1 MRGASRAS
9 RTRSPHVLA
18 VQCAD
23 DVVLAT
29 QINSANELVLTE
41 LILDNVF
48 ADFEPEEMVALLSGF
63 VFQEKSDSVPLL
75 TPRLEEVRP
84 LPHPLLGPLGRRT
97 DPLALTDLLSPSLL
111 PVIPPQ
117 GKEILVATYD
127 RITAVQDRHRANFA
141 DDGAFNGAGELKFG
155 LMEVVYE
162 WARGMVRLLFLSVIR
177 ARLKSERSPLSV
189 KRTSANPPSP
199 PRARSRSSRLRS

>member
-1 MRGASRAS
+1 M
-9 RTRSPHVLA
+9 LA

-23 DVVLAT
+23 NAVFAT

-84 LPHPLLGPLGRRT
+84 LPPPVLAPLGRRT
-97 DPLALTDLLSPSLL
+97 DPPPLTDLLSPSVL
-111 PVIPPQ
+111 PLAPAQ

-141 DDGAFNGAGELKFG
+141 DDGAFNGSGELKFG
-155 LMEVVYE
+155 LTEVVYE
-162 WARGMVRLLFLSVIR
+162 WARGMVRILFLSLER
-177 ARLKSERSPLSV
+177 EHKQEHSRSASSAPRLTFSL
-189 KRTSANPPSP
+189 
-199 PRARSRSSRLRS
+199 PRARSRSSRSRS